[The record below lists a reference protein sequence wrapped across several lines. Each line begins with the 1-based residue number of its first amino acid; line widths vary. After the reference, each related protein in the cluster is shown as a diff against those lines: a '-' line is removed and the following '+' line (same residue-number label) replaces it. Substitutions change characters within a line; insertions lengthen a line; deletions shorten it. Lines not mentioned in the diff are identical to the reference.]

1 MKAITRL
8 VLLFFSAI
16 IISGGLFISCDSN
29 SEAEKVKEDLE
40 TLGEDVSDLV
50 KKERDQLIANL
61 EETRDDIDDQIAV
74 LKDDWQEAS
83 IDARAVL
90 NEDIA
95 QLEAW
100 AEEIDN
106 QIDQSTKAASENW
119 RAFADATKEK
129 VQEINQ
135 KMEDLFTDNNS

>member
-1 MKAITRL
+1 MKAITRFT
-8 VLLFFSAI
+8 LLLLAAI
-16 IISGGLFISCDSN
+16 IISGGIFISCDST
-29 SEAEKVKEDLE
+29 SEAEQVKEDFE
-40 TLGEDVSDLV
+40 TLGEDISDLV
-50 KKERDQLIANL
+50 EKERDQLVANL

-83 IDARAVL
+83 IDARAAL
-90 NEDIA
+90 NEDIT

-100 AEEIDN
+100 AEEIDT

-129 VQEINQ
+129 VQEIDQ